1 MQNFLGRDGF
11 IWFTGV
17 VEDRQDPDKLGRV
30 RVRCVGYHTDDK
42 NKIPTA
48 DLPWSWVMMPTTTS
62 SMNGIGQTPP
72 LIVEGSWVVGFW
84 RDPDTMQEPVVMGT
98 LPGIPEQ
105 FGNSD
110 VGFHD
115 PRTTDTAVYGPYP
128 IRIGESDM
136 NRRATGTDHLAE
148 TRQAE
153 IYSNIGTADGE
164 TWAEPSNPYEGV
176 YPYNHVYETESGHI
190 REFDDTQ
197 NRTRIHERHRSGS
210 YYEIDDGGNKVL
222 KIVGDGYEIIAG
234 SRYAYVKGN
243 CNLTIDSNCNTNIKG
258 NYILNVD
265 KDMVVNVGGTL
276 KETVKGAVTEIYED
290 TKTENVKKAVV
301 EVYEDTKNESVTKK
315 VTETFAEGQQTS
327 ITGEYDLDVTDA
339 VSIESD
345 STIKINQPGATQN
358 AARKGD
364 TADTG
369 DAGGGSHFDVN
380 AAGTDVIET
389 GSGTV
394 FIGDTGATELADPTP
409 APEVDPN
416 PVSTAETAFGV
427 SGTGMSETRAREII
441 QGRNDDIAAGLD
453 VDSNEP
459 FEVQS
464 TDPAPISDNDGNNF
478 TNASTSD
485 TNLVDE
491 NNNTDLTQKNFDGK
505 LLNFLSHTDPRI
517 SDNLRTIMENVAK
530 EYGQTLTITS
540 AYRSPAYN
548 AKVGG
553 VKKSQHSLGTA
564 VDVRMSNTSVADRQ
578 RFMEI
583 AVKHGIQG
591 IGAYFPSSSGGV
603 FIHCDIGGKRQWGP
617 SGSRRSSYGWQR
629 ETLSKLGYL
638 V

>member
-42 NKIPTA
+42 NKIPTK

-105 FGNSD
+105 FGNPD

-128 IRIGESDM
+128 LRTGESDM

-153 IYSNIGTADGE
+153 QYSNIGTADGE

-190 REFDDTQ
+190 REFDDTKD
-197 NRTRIHERHRSGS
+197 RTRIHERHRSGS

-222 KIVGDGYEIIAG
+222 KVVGDGYELIAG
-234 SRYAYVKGN
+234 SNYAYIKGN
-243 CNLTIDSNCNTNIKG
+243 CNLTVDSNCNTNIKG

-301 EVYEDTKNESVTKK
+301 EVYEDTKIESVTKK
-315 VTETFAEGQQTS
+315 VTETFADGHQVS
-327 ITGEYDLDVTDA
+327 VTGEQDVDVTGA
-339 VSIESD
+339 ISIESD
-345 STIKINQPGATQN
+345 STIKMNSPSATQN

-380 AAGTDVIET
+380 AAGTDQIEA
-389 GSGTV
+389 GSATV
-394 FIGDTGATELADPTP
+394 FIGDNGSTELADAAEP
-409 APEVDPN
+409 PEVDPN

-427 SGTGMSETRAREII
+427 TGTGMSDTRAREII
-441 QGRNDDIAAGLD
+441 QGRDDDIAAGLD

-459 FEVQS
+459 FEIET
-464 TDPAPISDNDGNNF
+464 TDPAPISTGDGNDF
-478 TNASTSD
+478 ENASTS
-485 TNLVDE
+485 TSNLVDE
-491 NNNTDLTQKNFDGK
+491 DNNTDVTAKNFDGK
-505 LLNFLSHTDPRI
+505 LLNFLPHTDPRI
-517 SDNLRTIMENVAK
+517 SSELRTVMENIAK
-530 EYGQTLTITS
+530 EYGRTLTITS

-553 VKKSQHSLGTA
+553 VSKSLHQQGIA
-564 VDVRMSNTSVADRQ
+564 VDVRMTNTSIADRQ

-583 AVKHGIQG
+583 ASKHGIKG
-591 IGAYFPSSSGGV
+591 LGAYFPSSSGGM
-603 FIHCDIGGKRQWGP
+603 FIHCDLGGKRQWGP

-629 ETLSKLGYL
+629 ETLKGLGYL
-638 V
+638 T

>member
-42 NKIPTA
+42 NKIPTE
-48 DLPWSWVMMPTTTS
+48 DLPWSWVMLPTTTS
-62 SMNGIGQTPP
+62 SMNGLGQTPP
-72 LIVEGSWVVGFW
+72 FIVEGSWVVGFF
-84 RDPDTMQEPVVMGT
+84 RDPDQLQEPIVMGT
-98 LPGIPEQ
+98 LPGMPSK
-105 FGNSD
+105 FGNPD
-110 VGFHD
+110 FGFHD
-115 PRTTDTAVYGPYP
+115 PRTEDTAVYGPYP
-128 IRIGESDM
+128 LRTNESDI
-136 NRRATGTDHLAE
+136 NRRAVGTDHLQT
-148 TRQAE
+148 TRLTE
-153 IYSNIGTADGE
+153 LYKNIGTSDGE

-190 REFDDTQ
+190 REYDDTK

-222 KIVGDGYEIIAG
+222 KVVGDGYEIIAG
-234 SRYAYVKGN
+234 SNYAYVKGN

-290 TKTENVKKAVV
+290 TKTENVKKTVT
-301 EVYEDTKNESVTKK
+301 EVYEDTKFESVTKK

-327 ITGEYDLDVTDA
+327 ITGDLNMDVTGEIDMDSATINMNNGINGAARLNDA
-339 VSIESD
+339 VDSGDDPAGISGSDGSNIIESA
-345 STIKINQPGATQN
+345 SNSVKI
-358 AARKGD
+358 
-364 TADTG
+364 
-369 DAGGGSHFDVN
+369 
-380 AAGTDVIET
+380 GTD
-389 GSGTV
+389 GGT
-394 FIGDTGATELADPTP
+394 IELADAALP
-409 APEVDPN
+409 PEVDPN

-427 SGTGMSETRAREII
+427 SGTGMSDARAREII

-459 FEVQS
+459 FEVE
-464 TDPAPISDNDGNNF
+464 TTEPAPISENDGNSF
-478 TNASTSD
+478 TNASTAD
-485 TNLVDE
+485 TNIVDE
-491 NNNTDLTQKNFDGK
+491 DNNTDLTQKDFDGK

-530 EYGQTLTITS
+530 EYGRTLTITS
-540 AYRSPAYN
+540 AYRSPEYN

-553 VKKSQHSLGTA
+553 VKKSQHQSGTA
-564 VDVRMSNTSVADRQ
+564 VDVRMTNTSVADRQ

-591 IGAYFPSSSGGV
+591 IGAYFPSSSGGM

-629 ETLSKLGYL
+629 ETLSSLGYL

>member
-1 MQNFLGRDGF
+1 MENFIGQDGF
-11 IWFTGV
+11 VWFTGV

-30 RVRCVGYHTDDK
+30 RVRCLGYHTDNK
-42 NKIPTA
+42 IKIPTA

-62 SMNGIGQTPP
+62 SMNGLGQTPP
-72 LIVEGSWVVGFW
+72 FLVEGTWVIGFF
-84 RDPDTMQEPVVMGT
+84 RDVDTLQEPVVMGT
-98 LPGIPEQ
+98 LPGKPSEFNNPN
-105 FGNSD
+105 FGFN
-110 VGFHD
+110 D

-128 IRIGESDM
+128 LRTDESDM
-136 NRRATGTDHLAE
+136 NRRATGTDHLASL
-148 TRQAE
+148 RQSE
-153 IYSNIGTADGE
+153 QYSNIGTSDGE
-164 TWAEPSNPYEGV
+164 TWAEPSNPYEAI

-190 REFDDTQ
+190 REYDDTQ
-197 NRTRIHERHRSGS
+197 NRTRIHERHKSGS

-222 KIVGDGYEIIAG
+222 KVVGDGYELIAG
-234 SRYAYVKGN
+234 SNYAYIKGT

-265 KDMVVNVGGTL
+265 KDMIVNVGGKL
-276 KETVKGAVTEIYED
+276 NETVKGSVTEIYED
-290 TKTENVKKAVV
+290 TKTENVKKAVI

-315 VTETFAEGQQTS
+315 VTETFTEGQQTS
-327 ITGEYDLDVTDA
+327 ITGEYDLDATGA
-339 VSIESD
+339 MSIESD
-345 STIKINQPGATQN
+345 STIKINQPSGTQL

-369 DAGGGSHFDVN
+369 DDPPGISGGDGSN
-380 AAGTDVIET
+380 VIET

-394 FIGDTGATELADPTP
+394 FIGDTGSTTLADPTP

-441 QGRNDDIAAGLD
+441 RGRNDDIASGID

-459 FEVQS
+459 FEIE
-464 TDPAPISDNDGNNF
+464 TTEAAPAAADGDGNSF
-478 TNASTSD
+478 DDASKSES
-485 TNLVDE
+485 NIVDDD
-491 NNNTDLTQKNFDGK
+491 NNTDLTQKNFDGK
-505 LLNFLSHTDPRI
+505 LLNFLPHTDPRI
-517 SDNLRTIMENVAK
+517 SSQLRQIMENVAR
-530 EYGQTLTITS
+530 EYGRTLTITS
-540 AYRSPAYN
+540 AYRSPSYN

-553 VKKSQHSLGTA
+553 VKKSQHSLGAA

-578 RFMEI
+578 RFMRI

-629 ETLSKLGYL
+629 ETLKSLGY
-638 V
+638 VV